1 MARHATDSLLHS
13 TTASRPA
20 VWPLLT
26 PFVAFGV
33 CGGSLFTPRV
43 RPEDSALFLAVGACF
58 GAFVGWRAARAASR
72 SAFLL
77 STAAAGA
84 AAGAAIFFPFAR
96 ENGAPFLCVAG
107 ACAGAFLALP
117 LWILALP
124 TFATRRWAESARG
137 HSMVR
142 QAGMRLTVSAAV
154 FAVVLL
160 AWAGHPK
167 LLRSMDHGTALDF
180 SRPVLY
186 VATTWLAVAFFL
198 GIRGLRAFERAVR
211 APALYGNP
219 PDIGI
224 GDESVVVTQEAADP
238 YRSLPTTHEVM
249 VGDVKR
255 GRRALVFSLVVDVA
269 ILVAAIAILASGIPL
284 FASRAAPR

>member
-1 MARHATDSLLHS
+1 MS
-13 TTASRPA
+13 
-20 VWPLLT
+20 

-33 CGGSLFTPRV
+33 GAGSLFTPRV

-58 GAFVGWRAARAASR
+58 GAFVGWRVARAASR
-72 SAFLL
+72 SSFLL

-96 ENGAPFLCVAG
+96 ENGAPLLCFAG
-107 ACAGAFLALP
+107 ACAGAFLAFP
-117 LWILALP
+117 LWLLALP
-124 TFATRRWAESARG
+124 TFALRRWAERARA

-142 QAGMRLTVSAAV
+142 QAGVRLTVSAAV

-167 LLRSMDHGTALDF
+167 LLRSMNISAALDF

-186 VATTWLAVAFFL
+186 LATTWLAVALVL

-211 APALYGNP
+211 APVLDRKP
-219 PDIGI
+219 PDIGV
-224 GDESVVVTQEAADP
+224 GDESVTVTKEAADP

-249 VGDVKR
+249 VGDVQR
-255 GRRALVFSLVVDVA
+255 GRRALVVSLVVDVA
-269 ILVAAIAILASGIPL
+269 VLAAALAIVASG
-284 FASRAAPR
+284 